1 MEKVVGRED
10 AGRRLSFVLKGGQC
24 GYFKNCRE
32 TAKIDNK
39 AANRSVNFSKKRFLN
54 LHSQSVNYN

>member
-39 AANRSVNFSKKRFLN
+39 AANRSVNFSKKDF
-54 LHSQSVNYN
+54 